1 MIAII
6 TADIIN
12 SRTLVNQ
19 EIWITPLKKLLTSYG
34 STPEKWEIFRGD
46 YFQIEIEDPKEAL
59 LLSLKIKALIK
70 SIFVTEGQKKIA
82 PIDVRMAIGLGTKE
96 YVANRISESNGT
108 AFINSGEKFEKL
120 KKEKTTLAIQSSFP
134 DFDYEMNL
142 YLKLA
147 VIQMDAWTVNS
158 AVLFTTIFDDPEKKQ
173 TEIGAILGIGQNSVS
188 GRFKRAHVDEIL
200 ELEKMYRFKLK
211 ALTQ

>member
-12 SRTLVNQ
+12 SRKLVNQ
-19 EIWITPLKKLLTSYG
+19 EIWIAPLKKLLTSYG
-34 STPEKWEIFRGD
+34 ATPEKWEIFRGD
-46 YFQIEIEDPKEAL
+46 YFQIEIEDPSEAL
-59 LLSLKIKALIK
+59 LVSLKIKALIK
-70 SIFVTEGQKKIA
+70 SIIASEEQKKTA

-96 YVANRISESNGT
+96 YAAERISESNGT

-120 KKEKTTLAIQSSFP
+120 KKEKTTLAIQSSYP
-134 DFDYEMNL
+134 NFDYEMNL

-147 VIQMDAWTVNS
+147 VIQMDAWTANS
-158 AVLFTTIFDDPEKKQ
+158 AALFTTLFEDPEKKQ
-173 TEIGAILGIGQNSVS
+173 AEIGAILGIGQNSVS

-200 ELEKMYRFKLK
+200 ELDKMYRHKLK
-211 ALTQ
+211 ELI

>member
-19 EIWITPLKKLLTSYG
+19 EIWITPLKTLLKTYG

-46 YFQIEIEDPKEAL
+46 YFQIEIGDAEEAL
-59 LLSLKIKALIK
+59 LLALKIKALIK
-70 SIFVTEGQKKIA
+70 SISVTEGQKKVS

-96 YVANRISESNGT
+96 YSAERISESNGT
-108 AFINSGEKFEKL
+108 AFIHSGEKFEKL
-120 KKEKTTLAIQSSFP
+120 KKEKTTLAVQSSFP
-134 DFDYEMNL
+134 NFDYEMNL

-158 AVLFTTIFDDPEKKQ
+158 AVLFTTLFQDPEKKQ
-173 TEIGAILGIGQNSVS
+173 TEIGVILGIGQNSVS

-200 ELEKMYRFKLK
+200 ELDKMYRHKLK
-211 ALTQ
+211 ELI

>member
-12 SRTLVNQ
+12 SRKLVNQ
-19 EIWITPLKKLLTSYG
+19 EIWIAPLKKLLASYG
-34 STPEKWEIFRGD
+34 ATPEKWEIFRGD
-46 YFQIEIEDPKEAL
+46 YFQIEIEDPSEAL
-59 LLSLKIKALIK
+59 LVSLKIKALIK
-70 SIFVTEGQKKIA
+70 SIIASEEQKKTA

-96 YVANRISESNGT
+96 YAAERISESNGT

-120 KKEKTTLAIQSSFP
+120 KKEKTTLAIQSSYP
-134 DFDYEMNL
+134 NFDYEMNL

-147 VIQMDAWTVNS
+147 VIQMDAWTANS
-158 AVLFTTIFDDPEKKQ
+158 AALFTTLFEDPEKKQ
-173 TEIGAILGIGQNSVS
+173 AEIGVILGIGQNSVS

-200 ELEKMYRFKLK
+200 ELDKMYRHKLK
-211 ALTQ
+211 ELI

>member
-1 MIAII
+1 MVAII

-19 EIWITPLKKLLTSYG
+19 EIWITPLKTLLKTYG

-46 YFQIEIEDPKEAL
+46 YFQIEIGDAEEAL
-59 LLSLKIKALIK
+59 LLALKIKALIK
-70 SIFVTEGQKKIA
+70 SISVTERQKKVS

-96 YVANRISESNGT
+96 YAANRISESNGT
-108 AFINSGEKFEKL
+108 AFIHSGEKFEKL

-134 DFDYEMNL
+134 NFDYEMNL

-158 AVLFTTIFDDPEKKQ
+158 AVLFTTLFEDPEKNQ

-200 ELEKMYRFKLK
+200 ELDKMYRHKLK
-211 ALTQ
+211 ELI

>member
-12 SRTLVNQ
+12 SRKIVNQ
-19 EIWITPLKKLLTSYG
+19 EIWIAPLKKLLANYG
-34 STPEKWEIFRGD
+34 STPQKWEIYRGD
-46 YFQIEIEDPKEAL
+46 YFQIEIEEPTEAL
-59 LLSLKIKALIK
+59 QLALKIKALIK
-70 SIFVTEGQKKIA
+70 GINIGEKQKKSN

-96 YVANRISESNGT
+96 YTADRISESNGT

-120 KKEKTTLAIQSSFP
+120 KKEKVTLAIQSSLAN
-134 DFDYEMNL
+134 FDYEMNL

-147 VIQMDAWTVNS
+147 CIQMDAWTINS
-158 AVLFTTIFDDPEKKQ
+158 ATLFTTLFEDPEQNQ
-173 TEIGAILGIGQNSVS
+173 TEIGAILGIEQNSVS
-188 GRFKRAHVDEIL
+188 GRFKRAHVEEIQ

-211 ALTQ
+211 EILS

>member
-12 SRTLVNQ
+12 SRKLVNQ
-19 EIWITPLKKLLTSYG
+19 EIWITPLKKLLANYG
-34 STPEKWEIFRGD
+34 ATPKKWEIYRGD
-46 YFQIEIEDPKEAL
+46 YFQIEIEDPNEAL
-59 LLSLKIKALIK
+59 LLALKIKALIK
-70 SIFVTEGQKKIA
+70 SINVNEKKA
-82 PIDVRMAIGLGTKE
+82 NPIDVRMAIGLGTKE
-96 YVANRISESNGT
+96 YTAERISESNGS

-134 DFDYEMNL
+134 NFDYEMNL

-147 VIQMDAWTVNS
+147 VIQMDAWTINS
-158 AVLFTTIFDDPEKKQ
+158 ATLFTTLFEDPEKKQ
-173 TEIGAILGIGQNSVS
+173 TEIGAILGIEQNSVS

-200 ELEKMYRFKLK
+200 ELDKMYRFKLK
-211 ALTQ
+211 QIQP

>member
-1 MIAII
+1 MTAVI

-12 SRTLVNQ
+12 SRKLVNQ
-19 EIWITPLKKLLTSYG
+19 EIWISPLKKILTTYG
-34 STPEKWEIFRGD
+34 STPQKWEIFRGD

-59 LLSLKIKALIK
+59 LVALKIKALIK
-70 SIFVTEGQKKIA
+70 SIVVSEGQKKPIS
-82 PIDVRMAIGLGTKE
+82 IDVRMAIGLGTKE
-96 YVANRISESNGT
+96 YVADRISESNGS

-147 VIQMDAWTVNS
+147 IIQMDAWTVNS
-158 AVLFTTIFDDPEKKQ
+158 ATLFNTLFEDSEKKQ
-173 TEIGAILGIGQNSVS
+173 TEIGGVLGISQNSVS

-200 ELEKMYRFKLK
+200 ELDKMYRFKLK
-211 ALTQ
+211 ELTK

>member
-12 SRTLVNQ
+12 SRKLVNQ
-19 EIWITPLKKLLTSYG
+19 EIWITPLKKLLANYG
-34 STPEKWEIFRGD
+34 STPKQWEIYRGD
-46 YFQIEIEDPKEAL
+46 YFQIEIDDANEAL
-59 LLSLKIKALIK
+59 LLALKIKALIK
-70 SIFVTEGQKKIA
+70 SINVNEVKKA
-82 PIDVRMAIGLGTKE
+82 STIDVRMAIGLGTKE
-96 YVANRISESNGT
+96 YTAERISESNGT

-134 DFDYEMNL
+134 NFDYEMNL

-147 VIQMDAWTVNS
+147 VIQMDAWTINS
-158 AVLFTTIFDDPEKKQ
+158 ATLFTTLFEDPEKKQ
-173 TEIGAILGIGQNSVS
+173 TEIGAILGIEQNSVS

-200 ELEKMYRFKLK
+200 ELDKMYRFKLK
-211 ALTQ
+211 QIQP

>member
-12 SRTLVNQ
+12 SRKLVNQ
-19 EIWITPLKKLLTSYG
+19 EIWITPLKKLLFNYG
-34 STPEKWEIFRGD
+34 STPQKWEIYRGD
-46 YFQIEIEDPKEAL
+46 YFQIEIDQPQQAL
-59 LLSLKIKALIK
+59 LLALKIKALIK
-70 SIFVTEGQKKIA
+70 SIHS
-82 PIDVRMAIGLGTKE
+82 IDVRMAIGLGTKE
-96 YVANRISESNGT
+96 YSADRISESNGS

-147 VIQMDAWTVNS
+147 CIQMDNWTINS
-158 AVLFTTIFDDPEKKQ
+158 ATLFTILFEDAEKTQ
-173 TEIGAILGIGQNSVS
+173 AEIGEILGIEQNSVS
-188 GRFKRAHVDEIL
+188 GRFKRAHVDEIQ
-200 ELEKMYRFKLK
+200 ELDKMYRFKLK
-211 ALTQ
+211 EIMS

>member
-12 SRTLVNQ
+12 SRKLVNQ
-19 EIWITPLKKLLTSYG
+19 EIWITPLKKLLASYG
-34 STPEKWEIFRGD
+34 TTPEKWEIFRGD
-46 YFQIEIEDPKEAL
+46 YFQVEIEDPKEAL

-70 SIFVTEGQKKIA
+70 SIFVTEGSKKTA

-96 YVANRISESNGT
+96 YAADRISESNGT

-120 KKEKTTLAIQSSFP
+120 KKEKTTLAIQSPYP

-158 AVLFTTIFDDPEKKQ
+158 AELFTTIFEDPEKKQ
-173 TEIGAILGIGQNSVS
+173 TEIGTILGIGQNSVS

-200 ELEKMYRFKLK
+200 ELDKMYRYKLK
-211 ALTQ
+211 ELTQ